1 MRSKE
6 MNLKQR
12 LAVLVLPVA
21 MLISGTSIA
30 DVVLPA
36 LDIQDL
42 AGDAGASITGT
53 SFSIDATAFTIVTTG
68 DPIDISDEIFQ
79 LTSTSGSFVGGFGS
93 FAGTFSAGGL
103 LSGTFGNLTIIGLG
117 GSDGQF
123 MGDVTYTGGS
133 LQGGLT
139 SGSISGT
146 YAGSSV
152 IAKLGAV
159 TVVPV
164 PAAAWLFGSGL
175 IGLVAVARRKV

>member
-1 MRSKE
+1 

-12 LAVLVLPVA
+12 LAMLVLPVA

-36 LDIQDL
+36 LDIQDIG
-42 AGDAGASITGT
+42 ADAGVSLTGS
-53 SFSIDATAFTIVTTG
+53 SFAIDATAFTIVTTG

-79 LTSTSGSFVGGFGS
+79 LSSTSGFFDGSFGG
-93 FAGTFSAGGL
+93 FAGTFSVGGL
-103 LSGTFGNLTIIGLG
+103 LTGTFDNLTIIGLG

-123 MGDVTYTGGS
+123 MGAVTYTGGS
-133 LQGGLT
+133 MQGSLT
-139 SGSISGT
+139 GGSIVGT
-146 YAGSSV
+146 FSGSSV
-152 IAKLGAV
+152 MAKLGSV